1 MQCHLGPGTLRY
13 DVGFSQLLPAI
24 IEKRTDGRIQVTPFA
39 PDSLVKVE
47 DMLDA
52 LGTGLYEMQTN
63 SPGYVEG
70 KVSLGKVE
78 SGLPYYGNAHDG
90 YMIFNNFGLEQLCRE
105 AYAPMNVYYLTY
117 MLNGGG
123 GGVISTV
130 PINTIDDMQN
140 VILRMWGGSMAD
152 LVAKVGFEVAFLPM
166 GEIYMALTL
175 GTVDAA
181 MTSWAGLYGL
191 KAHEAAKYIIQPDI
205 VPPTADH
212 LTVNMDVWNSLPG
225 DLQQQLIGAS
235 HDWRE
240 IHYNYTF
247 SQRQG
252 SINAM
257 VAEGAE
263 INMLTEEAQK
273 TIRTAAFEVWDDVAA
288 VSDDC
293 AKGVQMVKD
302 YWIWVDGGSADI
314 EDITLSSMRSLP

>member
-1 MQCHLGPGTLRY
+1 
-13 DVGFSQLLPAI
+13 
-24 IEKRTDGRIQVTPFA
+24 
-39 PDSLVKVE
+39 
-47 DMLDA
+47 
-52 LGTGLYEMQTN
+52 
-63 SPGYVEG
+63 
-70 KVSLGKVE
+70 
-78 SGLPYYGNAHDG
+78 
-90 YMIFNNFGLEQLCRE
+90 
-105 AYAPMNVYYLTY
+105 

-130 PINTIDDMQN
+130 PINTTADMQD

-191 KAHEAAKYIIQPDI
+191 KAHEAAKYIVQPDI

-212 LTVNMDVWNSLPG
+212 ITINLDVWNDLPA
-225 DLQQQLIGAS
+225 DLQQQLYGGA

-240 IHYNYTF
+240 IHYNYTY
-247 SQRQG
+247 SQRAG

-263 INMLTEEAQK
+263 ITMLTEGAQSE
-273 TIRTAAFEVWDDVAA
+273 IREAAFEVWDDVAA

-293 AKGVQMVKD
+293 AKGVQIVKD
-302 YWIWVDGGSADI
+302 YWNWVNAGSTDI
-314 EDITLSSMRSLP
+314 EAITKASMQTLP